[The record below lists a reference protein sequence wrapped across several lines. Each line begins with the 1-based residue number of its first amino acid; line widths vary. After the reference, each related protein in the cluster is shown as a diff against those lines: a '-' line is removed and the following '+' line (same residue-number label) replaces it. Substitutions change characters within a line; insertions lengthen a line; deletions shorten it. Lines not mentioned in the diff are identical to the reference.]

1 MHGFAFWGKRGC
13 PKAEPTCLL
22 RPIVNAAMLP
32 WALYINAFQTQQKTS
47 SVYFV
52 KVIIWIKKNYK
63 TKDKTHKAEH
73 HKQQQNQTKINQQ
86 KDTQQNNNRSS
97 IWLSINLQQILHA
110 IKWKSLYLE
119 ICGLCSRQV

>member
-52 KVIIWIKKNYK
+52 KVIIWIKKITKPKAKHTKQNTTNNNK
-63 TKDKTHKAEH
+63 TK
-73 HKQQQNQTKINQQ
+73 TK
-86 KDTQQNNNRSS
+86 
-97 IWLSINLQQILHA
+97 
-110 IKWKSLYLE
+110 
-119 ICGLCSRQV
+119 